1 MLSGSLRGHHF
12 PSLLPSG
19 EAARSEDSRAMEM
32 TATNSCSP
40 LSAAEEYVR
49 ADWGDSELKKKN
61 RRGGREKRGRNQA
74 LVHQNMTQLLSR
86 PSAEAYHASPA
97 VLHGPQQQ
105 HMQANT
111 CRISHQSCP
120 SPALQCSTVINLY

>member
-49 ADWGDSELKKKN
+49 ADWGDSELKKKKKE
-61 RRGGREKRGRNQA
+61 GREGEEGAKPGTGSPE
-74 LVHQNMTQLLSR
+74 HD
-86 PSAEAYHASPA
+86 SAA
-97 VLHGPQQQ
+97 Q
-105 HMQANT
+105 
-111 CRISHQSCP
+111 
-120 SPALQCSTVINLY
+120 